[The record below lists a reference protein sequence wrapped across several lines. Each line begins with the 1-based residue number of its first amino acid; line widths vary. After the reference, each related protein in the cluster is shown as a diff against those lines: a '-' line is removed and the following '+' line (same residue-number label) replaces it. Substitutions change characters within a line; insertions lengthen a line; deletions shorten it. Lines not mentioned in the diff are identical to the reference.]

1 MIALAGMLER
11 SNRNKPRR
19 FELLFAQ
26 TWKSS
31 SVPKLRS
38 GWIRLI
44 YVSSEG
50 SKPVTRAGSLQ
61 IRGIVVGVMV
71 GDPVTVGVRD
81 KVGETVR
88 VWVGEGV

>member
-1 MIALAGMLER
+1 M
-11 SNRNKPRR
+11 
-19 FELLFAQ
+19 
-26 TWKSS
+26 
-31 SVPKLRS
+31 
-38 GWIRLI
+38 I